1 MSDRALS
8 MPEPICGED
17 AAYRYTWPGRNE
29 SFVCEAHALRLASV
43 AAAMGLNLQL
53 VPVPPKQEYCQQ
65 RVAR

>member
-29 SFVCEAHALRLASV
+29 SFVCEAHARRIASV
-43 AAAMGLNLQL
+43 AHAMGLNLQF
-53 VPVPPKQEYCQQ
+53 VPVPSEQGCCQQ
-65 RVAR
+65 RVGR